1 MSTTTQTERLTPRRK
16 LALAVLGLGAFV
28 VGTAELVIVG
38 ILNLVAKDTGVS
50 ISTAG
55 LLVTAYALGI
65 SLGGPIVSALTI
77 RIGRRLLLLLAL
89 GVYVLGNVLA
99 LLAVNFGELV
109 IARVVTGSIHGLFIG
124 VACTVAA
131 GLVPPRMR
139 GQAISMVFGGIAVAT
154 VLGVPL
160 GTLVGQALGWQ
171 AAFAG
176 VVILGVVALVLTLI
190 VVPPV
195 HELGASGLGAQAR
208 YAFQPRVLAMLAVGL
223 LLMGGQFTAFTFLA
237 DYLQRVTGITGGLIS
252 AFLLVYGIACAVGTL
267 VGGRFAD
274 RRPSGT
280 LLVASL
286 ALVVILAGI
295 YLLGANPV
303 LVAVGLA
310 LWGLFGFGLVPSFQ
324 LRVISLAGQGG
335 DLAAT
340 LGASAVNAGIAVG
353 AAVGGW
359 AVATYG
365 VHSVFIVA
373 LVIVAVAVPAAA
385 SSRWLKV
392 PASTAPTVG
401 TSSPVDEEV
410 ASL

>member
-1 MSTTTQTERLTPRRK
+1 MSTTTQAERLTPRSK

-89 GVYVLGNVLA
+89 AVYVLGNVLA

-176 VVILGVVALVLTLI
+176 VVILGIVALVLTLI
-190 VVPPV
+190 AVPPV
-195 HELGASGLGAQAR
+195 HELGASDLGAQAR

-274 RRPSGT
+274 RRPSAT
-280 LLVASL
+280 LLVAGV

-353 AAVGGW
+353 AVVGGW

-385 SSRWLKV
+385 ASRWLKV
-392 PASTAPTVG
+392 PASATPTVG